1 MDVSVYSRSRVFEQP
16 HLGKIQVVGI
26 WSVLWAFI
34 GGPIYYWKKGAVIE
48 AILLCVASTPFWA
61 FDNQISD
68 ASLAALRDITTVIWA
83 VSVAF
88 APVILMMS
96 YRRRGWV
103 ERPARMW
110 RHR

>member
-1 MDVSVYSRSRVFEQP
+1 MDMSVYSEPRIFEQP
-16 HLGKIQVVGI
+16 HLGKVQVVGI
-26 WSVLWAFI
+26 WSVFGALVA
-34 GGPIYYWKKGAVIE
+34 GPFYYWKKGAIIE

-61 FDNQISD
+61 FDSNSSLI
-68 ASLAALRDITTVIWA
+68 SLAALQDVTTVIWA

-88 APVILMMS
+88 APIILMMS

-110 RHR
+110 RRQ